1 MADEK
6 FANELMSDDELGQ
19 VAGGS
24 ESQSRVDRIF
34 FRHFGYDTEKVSLKN
49 MFFDN
54 GIKFSDNYG
63 GNDYRILTS
72 DGEFTKHPHWAA
84 LGYVLKQRN
93 YPGFNGNRTD
103 EAYVKPFLLSNFGID
118 KFD

>member
-1 MADEK
+1 MAEDKFTGEK
-6 FANELMSDDELGQ
+6 LDDEQLDK

-93 YPGFNGNRTD
+93 YPGFSGNRTD
-103 EAYVKPFLLSNFGID
+103 SNYVHSFLKDNFDLSELS
-118 KFD
+118 